1 MRRPVNTKPGSR
13 QQDAQEQVAHELRAL
28 RANIELACPQPVRS
42 VVLLSPD
49 DSVPT
54 VSAVWN
60 LGLAFQTGTT
70 PALLADADMLNPG
83 LHLKAD
89 LDLAPGLKQWLEQ
102 KEQPTSVPITARDHD
117 PLVLA
122 AGCSNED
129 PLQWLNTESIGWFA
143 PALMACAERV
153 IWRTPP
159 LDQSPVGILLAGSAD
174 AVLMAVR
181 PGHTRHSRVHRAR
194 RILAQAGIT
203 ATGTVLVES

>member
-1 MRRPVNTKPGSR
+1 M
-13 QQDAQEQVAHELRAL
+13 AHELRAL
-28 RANIELACPQPVRS
+28 RASIELACHKPARS

-54 VSAVWN
+54 ADAVWH
-60 LGLAFQTGTT
+60 LGLAFRDNTSPT
-70 PALLADADMLNPG
+70 LLVDTDMADPG

-89 LDLAPGLKQWLEQ
+89 LDLAPGLRQWLEQ
-102 KEQPTSVPITARDHD
+102 KGQSDLAPATARDHGL
-117 PLVLA
+117 LVLV

-129 PLQWLNTESIGWFA
+129 PLQWLNTESIGWCA

-159 LDQSPVGILLAGSAD
+159 LDQSPVGVLLARSAD

-181 PGHTRHSRVHRAR
+181 PGRTRRTRMNRAR
-194 RILAQAGIT
+194 RALTQAGIT
-203 ATGTVLVES
+203 ATGTILVES

>member
-1 MRRPVNTKPGSR
+1 
-13 QQDAQEQVAHELRAL
+13 VAHELRAL
-28 RANIELACPQPVRS
+28 RASIELACHKPARS

-49 DSVPT
+49 NSVPT
-54 VSAVWN
+54 ADAVWN
-60 LGLAFQTGTT
+60 LGLAFRTDTSST
-70 PALLADADMLNPG
+70 LLADSDMEDPG
-83 LHLKAD
+83 LHLLAD
-89 LDLAPGLKQWLEQ
+89 LDLAPGLRQWLEQ
-102 KEQPTSVPITARDHD
+102 KGQPASALAATHDHGL
-117 PLVLA
+117 LVLA

-159 LDQSPVGILLAGSAD
+159 LDQSPVGVLLAGSAD

-181 PGHTRHSRVHRAR
+181 PGHTRRSRVNRAQ
-194 RILAQAGIT
+194 RILAQAGIM

>member
-1 MRRPVNTKPGSR
+1 M
-13 QQDAQEQVAHELRAL
+13 
-28 RANIELACPQPVRS
+28 RANIELACPQPIRS

-54 VSAVWN
+54 ADAVWN
-60 LGLAFQTGTT
+60 LGLAFRGDTSPT
-70 PALLADADMLNPG
+70 LLADSDTVDPG
-83 LHLKAD
+83 LHLKAH
-89 LDLAPGLKQWLEQ
+89 LDLAPGLRQWLEQ
-102 KEQPTSVPITARDHD
+102 KGQPDLASATARDHGL
-117 PLVLA
+117 LVLA

-159 LDQSPVGILLAGSAD
+159 LDQSPVGVLLAGSAD

-181 PGHTRHSRVHRAR
+181 PGHTRRSRVKRAR

>member
-1 MRRPVNTKPGSR
+1 MRAS
-13 QQDAQEQVAHELRAL
+13 
-28 RANIELACPQPVRS
+28 IELASHKPARS

-54 VSAVWN
+54 ADTVWN
-60 LGLAFQTGTT
+60 LGLAFRDNAS
-70 PALLADADMLNPG
+70 PILLVDTDMADPG

-89 LDLAPGLKQWLEQ
+89 LDLAPGLRQWLEQ
-102 KEQPTSVPITARDHD
+102 KGQPDLAPATAREHGF
-117 PLVLA
+117 LVLA

-129 PLQWLNTESIGWFA
+129 PLQWLNTESVGWCA

-159 LDQSPVGILLAGSAD
+159 LDQSPVGVLLAGSAD

-181 PGHTRHSRVHRAR
+181 PGHTRRSRVHRAR

>member
-13 QQDAQEQVAHELRAL
+13 QQDAQEQMARELRTL
-28 RANIELACPQPVRS
+28 RTSIELACHKSARS

-49 DSVPT
+49 NSVPT
-54 VSAVWN
+54 ADAVWN
-60 LGLAFQTGTT
+60 LGLAFRDNTS
-70 PALLADADMLNPG
+70 PILLVDTDMADPG
-83 LHLKAD
+83 LHLQTD
-89 LDLAPGLKQWLEQ
+89 LDLTPGLRQWLEQ
-102 KEQPTSVPITARDHD
+102 KGQPDLAPATAREHGL
-117 PLVLA
+117 LVLA

-181 PGHTRHSRVHRAR
+181 PGRTRRSRVHRAR
-194 RILAQAGIT
+194 RTLAQAGIT
-203 ATGTVLVES
+203 ATGTILVES

>member
-1 MRRPVNTKPGSR
+1 M
-13 QQDAQEQVAHELRAL
+13 AHELRAL
-28 RANIELACPQPVRS
+28 RTSIELACHKPARS

-54 VSAVWN
+54 ADAVWN
-60 LGLAFQTGTT
+60 LGLAFRDNTS
-70 PALLADADMLNPG
+70 PILLVDTDMADPG

-117 PLVLA
+117 PLVLP

-129 PLQWLNTESIGWFA
+129 PLQWLNTGSIGWFA

-181 PGHTRHSRVHRAR
+181 PGRTRRSRVHRAR
-194 RILAQAGIT
+194 RTLAQAGIT
-203 ATGTVLVES
+203 ATGTILVES

>member
-1 MRRPVNTKPGSR
+1 MNTKPTSR
-13 QQDAQEQVAHELRAL
+13 HPETPEQTDRAL
-28 RANIELACPQPVRS
+28 RFMRASIELACHKPARA

-54 VSAVWN
+54 VDAVWN
-60 LGLAFQTGTT
+60 LGLAFRDNTSST
-70 PALLADADMLNPG
+70 LLVDTDMVDPG

-89 LDLAPGLKQWLEQ
+89 LNLAPGLRQWLEQ
-102 KEQPTSVPITARDHD
+102 KGQPELAPATARDHGL
-117 PLVLA
+117 LVLA

-143 PALMACAERV
+143 PALMACAGRV

-159 LDQSPVGILLAGSAD
+159 LDQSPVGVLLAGSAD

-181 PGHTRHSRVHRAR
+181 PGRTRRSRVHRAR
-194 RILAQAGIT
+194 RTLAQAGIT

>member
-1 MRRPVNTKPGSR
+1 MNTKPSSR
-13 QQDAQEQVAHELRAL
+13 QQDAQEQVAYELRAL
-28 RANIELACPQPVRS
+28 RASIELACHKPARS

-49 DSVPT
+49 NSVPT
-54 VSAVWN
+54 ADAVWN
-60 LGLAFQTGTT
+60 LGLAFRDNTS
-70 PALLADADMLNPG
+70 PILLVDTDMADPG
-83 LHLKAD
+83 LHLKAE
-89 LDLAPGLKQWLEQ
+89 LDLAPGLRQWFEQ
-102 KEQPTSVPITARDHD
+102 KGQPDLAPATTRTHD
-117 PLVLA
+117 FLVLA

-159 LDQSPVGILLAGSAD
+159 LDQSPVGVLLAGSAD

-181 PGHTRHSRVHRAR
+181 PGHTRRSRVERAR
-194 RILAQAGIT
+194 RILAQAGIM